1 MENIAKHYHKLLN
14 LEHINNKS
22 IILDI
27 GANIGDVTDVIMKK
41 YDPYI
46 YCYEPNISCY
56 NYMLK
61 RFKKNSKIKIFN
73 LAVSNFSG
81 KSYLYFHKKA
91 TNITEFN
98 ERSSLKKEKDGLDIN
113 KKIEVNCINIKEI
126 LENHNQIDLIKIDIE
141 GSEYEVM
148 PEIIKNKNKIKMVLC
163 ETHGNPDG
171 KKIPSVDGSKLVV
184 KNKIWIKD
192 YKNLISKLKEMNL
205 YGNWFYEWY

>member
-1 MENIAKHYHKLLN
+1 MENNSKHYQKLIN
-14 LEHINNKS
+14 LEHINNNS

-27 GANIGDVTDVIMKK
+27 GANIGDVTDVIMKN
-41 YDPYI
+41 YNPNI

-73 LAVSNFSG
+73 VAVSNFTG
-81 KSYLYFHKKA
+81 KTFLYFHKKSN
-91 TNITEFN
+91 NISEFN

-126 LENHNQIDLIKIDIE
+126 LEKHNQIDLIKIDIE

-148 PEIIKNKNKIKMVLC
+148 PEIIKNKDKIKMVLC

-171 KKIPSVDGSKLVV
+171 KKIPNVDGSKLVV

-192 YKNLISKLKEMNL
+192 YIKLISELKEMNL

>member
-1 MENIAKHYHKLLN
+1 MENNSKHYQKLIN
-14 LEHINNKS
+14 LEHINNNS

-41 YDPYI
+41 YNPNI

-56 NYMLK
+56 NYMRK

-73 LAVSNFSG
+73 VAVSNFSG
-81 KSYLYFHKKA
+81 KTFLYFHNKS
-91 TNITEFN
+91 TNISEFN

-126 LENHNQIDLIKIDIE
+126 LEKHNQIDLIKIDIE

-148 PEIIKNKNKIKMVLC
+148 PEIIKNKDKIKMVLC

-192 YKNLISKLKEMNL
+192 YTKLISELKELNL
-205 YGNWFYEWY
+205 YENWFYEWY

>member
-1 MENIAKHYHKLLN
+1 MENIAKHYQKLLN

-22 IILDI
+22 TILDI
-27 GANIGDVTDVIMKK
+27 GANIGDVTNVIMKK
-41 YDPYI
+41 YDPNI
-46 YCYEPNISCY
+46 YCYEPNIICY

-73 LAVSNFSG
+73 FAVSNFSG
-81 KSYLYFHKKA
+81 KTYLYFHKKA
-91 TNITEFN
+91 ANITEFN

-113 KKIEVNCINIKEI
+113 KKIEVNCINIKEV

-171 KKIPSVDGSKLVV
+171 KKIPSGDGSKLVV

-192 YKNLISKLKEMNL
+192 YKNLMSKLKEMNL

>member
-1 MENIAKHYHKLLN
+1 MENNSKHYQKLIN
-14 LEHINNKS
+14 LEHINNNS

-41 YDPYI
+41 YNPNI

-73 LAVSNFSG
+73 VAVSNFSG
-81 KSYLYFHKKA
+81 KTFLYFHNKS
-91 TNITEFN
+91 TNISEFN

-126 LENHNQIDLIKIDIE
+126 LEKHNQIDLIKIDIE

-148 PEIIKNKNKIKMVLC
+148 PEIIKNKDKIKMVLC
-163 ETHGNPDG
+163 EMHGNPDG

-192 YKNLISKLKEMNL
+192 YTKLISKLKELNL
-205 YGNWFYEWY
+205 YENWFYEWY

>member
-1 MENIAKHYHKLLN
+1 MENISKHYQRLLN
-14 LEHINNKS
+14 LEHINNNS

-27 GANIGDVTDVIMKK
+27 GANIGDVTDVIMKN
-41 YDPYI
+41 YNPNI
-46 YCYEPNISCY
+46 FCYEPNISCY

-73 LAVSNFSG
+73 VAVSNFSG
-81 KSYLYFHKKA
+81 KTFLYFHNKS
-91 TNITEFN
+91 TNISEFN

-126 LENHNQIDLIKIDIE
+126 LEKHNQIDLIKIDIE

-163 ETHGNPDG
+163 ETHGNPHG

-192 YKNLISKLKEMNL
+192 YTKLISELKEMNL

>member
-1 MENIAKHYHKLLN
+1 MENISKHYQRLLN
-14 LEHINNKS
+14 LEHINNNS

-27 GANIGDVTDVIMKK
+27 GANIGDVTDVIMKN
-41 YDPYI
+41 YNPNI
-46 YCYEPNISCY
+46 FCYEPNISCY

-73 LAVSNFSG
+73 VAVSNFSG
-81 KSYLYFHKKA
+81 KTFLYFHNKS
-91 TNITEFN
+91 TNISEFN

-126 LENHNQIDLIKIDIE
+126 IEKYNQIDLIKIDIE

-148 PEIIKNKNKIKMVLC
+148 PEIIKNKDKIKMVLC
-163 ETHGNPDG
+163 ETHGNPNG
-171 KKIPSVDGSKLVV
+171 KKIPNADGSKLVV
-184 KNKIWIKD
+184 KNKIWINNYTK
-192 YKNLISKLKEMNL
+192 LISELKEMNL

>member
-1 MENIAKHYHKLLN
+1 MENNSKHYQKLIN
-14 LEHINNKS
+14 LEHINNNS

-41 YDPYI
+41 YNPNI

-73 LAVSNFSG
+73 VAVSNFSG
-81 KSYLYFHKKA
+81 KTFLYFHNKS
-91 TNITEFN
+91 TNISEFN

-126 LENHNQIDLIKIDIE
+126 LEKHNQIDLIKIDIE

-148 PEIIKNKNKIKMVLC
+148 PEIIKNKDKIKMVLC

-192 YKNLISKLKEMNL
+192 YTKLISELKELNL
-205 YGNWFYEWY
+205 YENWFYEWY

>member
-1 MENIAKHYHKLLN
+1 MENNSKHYQKLVN
-14 LEHINNKS
+14 LEHINNNS

-41 YDPYI
+41 YNPNI

-73 LAVSNFSG
+73 VAVSNFSG
-81 KSYLYFHKKA
+81 KTFLYFHNKS
-91 TNITEFN
+91 TNISEFN

-126 LENHNQIDLIKIDIE
+126 LEKHNQIDLIKIDIE

-148 PEIIKNKNKIKMVLC
+148 PEIIKNKDKIKMVLC

-184 KNKIWIKD
+184 K
-192 YKNLISKLKEMNL
+192 
-205 YGNWFYEWY
+205 

>member
-1 MENIAKHYHKLLN
+1 M
-14 LEHINNKS
+14 KS
-22 IILDI
+22 NIILL
-27 GANIGDVTDVIMKK
+27 TLSVIL
-41 YDPYI
+41 
-46 YCYEPNISCY
+46 ISCFTGFVSSTSSPPDETVLSSRD
-56 NYMLK
+56 N
-61 RFKKNSKIKIFN
+61 NNIFGRIPT
-73 LAVSNFSG
+73 VDDIS
-81 KSYLYFHKKA
+81 
-91 TNITEFN
+91 EFN

-113 KKIEVNCINIKEI
+113 KKIEVNCIDIKEI
-126 LENHNQIDLIKIDIE
+126 LEKHNQIDLIKIDIE